1 MYIKSLRNFKSM
13 PSLIK
18 PQANCKSNQSFT
30 YLRHILITRC
40 QTKNF
45 NIRASLCDI
54 FYSFVTWT
62 IYTFTY
68 ITCCHINLIPPFW
81 NVIERNFSI
90 HHTPISVKSYP
101 TLLEWMIDILF
112 IDGSY
117 TLFLVQICQQMP
129 SQIIERG
136 QTFIYSTNN
145 LI

>member
-18 PQANCKSNQSFT
+18 PQANWKSNQSFT

-40 QTKNF
+40 QAKNF
-45 NIRASLCDI
+45 DIRASLCDI

-68 ITCCHINLIPPFW
+68 ITCCHINLIPPFC
-81 NVIERNFSI
+81 NVIEISI
-90 HHTPISVKSYP
+90 HHTPISVKYYP
-101 TLLEWMIDILF
+101 SLLEWMIDILF

-129 SQIIERG
+129 SQIIKSG
-136 QTFIYSTNN
+136 QTFQYSTNN
-145 LI
+145 LM

>member
-81 NVIERNFSI
+81 NVIERFRYI
-90 HHTPISVKSYP
+90 IPP
-101 TLLEWMIDILF
+101 F
-112 IDGSY
+112 
-117 TLFLVQICQQMP
+117 C
-129 SQIIERG
+129 QIIPN
-136 QTFIYSTNN
+136 FIRMNDRYTIYRWFLYTIFSTDMSTNAFTN
-145 LI
+145 YWTRPNFHL